1 MHVKT
6 GDTVQVMTGKDKG
19 KIGKVLQAFPQEN
32 RVIVENV
39 NIQKHHR
46 KPRSMQ
52 DQGGIIESEGK
63 IDASNVLLYDEKE
76 KRGVRTR
83 IEMQDDK
90 KVRVSVKS
98 GTKFDE

>member
-19 KIGKVLQAFPQEN
+19 KVGKVLQAFPKEN

-46 KPRSMQ
+46 KPRSME
-52 DQGGIIESEGK
+52 DAGGIIESEGK
-63 IDASNVLLYDEKE
+63 IHASNVLLYDDKE
-76 KRGVRTR
+76 KRGVRTKT
-83 IEMQDDK
+83 EVVNGK
-90 KVRVSVKS
+90 KIRVSVKS
-98 GTKFDE
+98 GTKFD